1 MLKLKMLWN
10 KFCIIVIEICIKLS
24 KLISMVMEKCHNTLQ
39 NYRDMVS
46 AIDEELN
53 EKKNSTL
60 FVDEDTTKI
69 NQINPNKI

>member
-24 KLISMVMEKCHNTLQ
+24 KLISVVMDKCHETLQ
-39 NYRDMVS
+39 TYRDMVS

-53 EKKNSTL
+53 DEKNSTS
-60 FVDEDTTKI
+60 FVDEDATKI
-69 NQINPNKI
+69 SQTNPNKI

>member
-24 KLISMVMEKCHNTLQ
+24 KLISVVMDKCHETLQ
-39 NYRDMVS
+39 TYRDMVS

-53 EKKNSTL
+53 EGKNSTS
-60 FVDEDTTKI
+60 FVDEDATKI
-69 NQINPNKI
+69 NQTNPNKI

>member
-1 MLKLKMLWN
+1 
-10 KFCIIVIEICIKLS
+10 
-24 KLISMVMEKCHNTLQ
+24 MVMEKCHNTLQ

-53 EKKNSTL
+53 EEKNSTL

>member
-39 NYRDMVS
+39 NYRDIVS
-46 AIDEELN
+46 AIDEE
-53 EKKNSTL
+53 KNSTL

>member
-24 KLISMVMEKCHNTLQ
+24 KLISVVMDKCHETLQ
-39 NYRDMVS
+39 TYRDMVS

-53 EKKNSTL
+53 DEKNSTS
-60 FVDEDTTKI
+60 FVDEDETKI
-69 NQINPNKI
+69 SQTNPNKI